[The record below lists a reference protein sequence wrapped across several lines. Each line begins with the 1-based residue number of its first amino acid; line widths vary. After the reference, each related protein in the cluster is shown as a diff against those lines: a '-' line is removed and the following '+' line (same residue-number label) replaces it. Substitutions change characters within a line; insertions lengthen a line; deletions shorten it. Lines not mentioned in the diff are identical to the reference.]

1 MKIVFLGTSD
11 GLPRKGHHPSA
22 TVVEVGSTYYL
33 VDAGAPVMDLLLE
46 YGYDPNKLGGFFN
59 TPCHGDHFDGLLYM
73 LTLAESY
80 YRGCS
85 CDFFLAEQGIA
96 DAMVALVEAERRGPF
111 PYDRLRVKSFSEG
124 VIFDDGNL
132 RVTAIPTKH
141 CSPKPSYAFLLEGD
155 GKRVLMTGD
164 LSQFLKKQDFPEI
177 AFNEELDL
185 IVCEMAHFG
194 AKELLPTLAKCK
206 TKQLA
211 FNHYQLEKESEIRRV
226 SLCGGLSYPAFAAED
241 GMILQLT

>member
-22 TVVEVGSTYYL
+22 TVVEVGSSYYL
-33 VDAGAPVMDLLLE
+33 IDAGAPVMDLLITH
-46 YGYDPNKLGGFFN
+46 GYDPNKLAGFFN
-59 TPCHGDHFDGLLYM
+59 THCHGDHFDGLLYL

-80 YRGCS
+80 YKKCS

-96 DAMVALVEAERRGPF
+96 DAMVALVEAERRVPF
-111 PYDRLRVKSFSEG
+111 PYDRLRVKSFEEG
-124 VIFDDGNL
+124 VIYDDGNL

-141 CSPKPSYAFLLEGD
+141 CRPKPSYAFLLEGD

-164 LSQFLKKQDFPEI
+164 LSQWLAKNDFPEI
-177 AFNEELDL
+177 AFTEETDL
-185 IVCEMAHFG
+185 IVCEMAHFSS
-194 AKELLPTLAKCK
+194 KELLPTLAKCK

-211 FNHYQLEKESEIRRV
+211 FNHYQLEKESEIRRIAQ
-226 SLCGGLSYPAFAAED
+226 CGGLSYPVFAAED
-241 GMILQLT
+241 GMVLQIL